1 MRLLS
6 DMSST
11 GQELLAQGQELQARL
26 RRSSVT
32 VLAALEG
39 QKRLWREWRRPVFE
53 YPGGKYL
60 GPYVEYETWNRAQQ
74 LPGYA
79 WSLGEHLRQF
89 ASDQRSFREEHTRQ
103 SGFFVPF
110 DLIFPRKFYM
120 TWDGFLGHLTG
131 GTTVEGAL
139 EWAEWVSRGAPRCVH
154 FWKGAFDRWCER
166 GCARMHG
173 TASSPIG
180 TITLVGR
187 WRQYQWEEPSGQA
200 RSYVSVHDAV
210 NRAAQ
215 RIQRFFLMAHA
226 KLTVT
231 SPRGEAIRPAGWKD
245 PFERAFSLA
254 SCAVTADYEGHAFRA
269 CVLYE
274 MAVSGFNELARE
286 LLPRQRGGSHDSPET
301 WKYGH
306 PLQQVRQQN
315 EGYLHCFSRRAKELQ
330 PFVNA
335 ARAVRQAN
343 QEQAQVLADLRGWEQ
358 GASGGHVCS
367 GGAAT
372 AP

>member
-1 MRLLS
+1 M
-6 DMSST
+6 
-11 GQELLAQGQELQARL
+11 
-26 RRSSVT
+26 
-32 VLAALEG
+32 
-39 QKRLWREWRRPVFE
+39 

-60 GPYVEYETWNRAQQ
+60 PPYVNYKTRNRAQQ
-74 LPGYA
+74 LPEYA

-110 DLIFPRKFYM
+110 DLILPRKGYL
-120 TWDGFLGHLTG
+120 TWDGYLGHLTG

-215 RIQRFFLMAHA
+215 RIQRFFLW
-226 KLTVT
+226 LTR
-231 SPRGEAIRPAGWKD
+231 S
-245 PFERAFSLA
+245 
-254 SCAVTADYEGHAFRA
+254 
-269 CVLYE
+269 
-274 MAVSGFNELARE
+274 
-286 LLPRQRGGSHDSPET
+286 
-301 WKYGH
+301 
-306 PLQQVRQQN
+306 
-315 EGYLHCFSRRAKELQ
+315 
-330 PFVNA
+330 
-335 ARAVRQAN
+335 
-343 QEQAQVLADLRGWEQ
+343 
-358 GASGGHVCS
+358 
-367 GGAAT
+367 
-372 AP
+372 